1 MVISCAGWTCTN
13 SQISLSGMQA
23 KRNTWPRSMTRSVS
37 FWKKNTWSS
46 LTIAN
51 YSVQIRFIENADDK
65 NGRHRWQNRRIGK
78 SMWKYGKKNVGRDE
92 LCFQCFQSQVL
103 THSGTRKYC
112 PSNKGQCNVYI
123 VFELLTFVLFHFR
136 PDFDKWYSL
145 RLLIFWRL
153 IEIEINWFLK

>member
-1 MVISCAGWTCTN
+1 MRWLNMHELTN
-13 SQISLSGMQA
+13 LFVRYASKAQHVA
-23 KRNTWPRSMTRSVS
+23 TVDDEKRLVLE
-37 FWKKNTWSS
+37 KNTWSS
-46 LTIAN
+46 LTIA
-51 YSVQIRFIENADDK
+51 YYRVQIRFIENADDK

-103 THSGTRKYC
+103 THSGSRKYC

-123 VFELLTFVLFHFR
+123 VYEFLTFVLFHFR
-136 PDFDKWYSL
+136 PYFNKWYLL
-145 RLLIFWRL
+145 RLLIVWRL